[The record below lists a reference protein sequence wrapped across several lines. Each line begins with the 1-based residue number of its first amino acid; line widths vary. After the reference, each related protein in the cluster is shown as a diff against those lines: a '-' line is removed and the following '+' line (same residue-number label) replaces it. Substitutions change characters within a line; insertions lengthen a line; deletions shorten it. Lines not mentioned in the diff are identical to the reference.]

1 MARTMAES
9 GAKSRRAA
17 SAQHSS
23 KAADS
28 ELSKP
33 QESSRLVYSG
43 RAFSVRRHTLVEPG
57 GVRVT
62 REIVHHPGSAVI
74 LPLFADGRI
83 LLIRQYRLAADA
95 RIWELPAGTRDA
107 GESAFATAKRELEE
121 ETGYTSKS
129 WRKLLEFFPSPG
141 FVAER
146 MSLYLASSIRPG
158 KPRPEADERIAARA
172 FSASEALRL
181 IERGKIVDA
190 KSLVGLLYFLR
201 GSDRRK
207 K

>member
-1 MARTMAES
+1 M
-9 GAKSRRAA
+9 
-17 SAQHSS
+17 
-23 KAADS
+23 
-28 ELSKP
+28 
-33 QESSRLVYSG
+33 
-43 RAFSVRRHTLVEPG
+43 RRHTLVEPG

-74 LPLFADGRI
+74 LPLFGDGKI
-83 LLIRQYRLAADA
+83 LLIRQYRLAAQA

-121 ETGYTSKS
+121 ETGYTSNS

-146 MSLYLASSIRPG
+146 MSLYLASNIRPG
-158 KPRPEADERIAARA
+158 KARPEADEKIAMRA
-172 FSASEALRL
+172 FTSRQALGL
-181 IERGKIVDA
+181 IESGKIVDA
-190 KSLVGLLYFLR
+190 KSLVGLLFFLR
-201 GSDRRK
+201 SGAPGK